1 MLSHAPRFDAETAAR
16 VARDLYGRSGTVRA
30 LTSERDQ
37 NFLLETASGERLVL
51 KIANALEDPALLDA
65 QQQAMRHIGATL
77 DLAPRVIPAL
87 QGSTLSVVEQH
98 CVWAVSHLPGAPL
111 GLRRRRS
118 QALLSSLGAEI
129 GALTAAFRGFDHP
142 AIHRDFYWDL
152 ARGRAI
158 VAQYRPLIDDPELGA
173 AIDTLMARFD
183 REAAPLLAHLPR
195 SAIHGDLNDFNVLV
209 DGDHVSGF
217 VDFGDMV
224 FGYTVGDLAIAA
236 AYAML
241 DADDP
246 VSVLSH
252 TVSGYQSRCALTETE
267 GAVVFPLATL
277 RLCTSACVAAHQQR
291 ERPDNAYLGISQA
304 AIRRT
309 LPRLARI
316 PLMASARV
324 VSWLATQRFA
334 PIMDMPSREWLDLSV
349 GGVTMDGITA
359 GIGRWDEPRLIYTAP
374 FFAGRTIHLG
384 IDIFAAPGTPVHAPL
399 RGHVHAFADNAQ
411 PQDYGPVIIVRHET
425 DDGTPFY
432 TLYGHL
438 SRASL
443 AHITVGQSLNAGDR
457 IGTLGAREENGHWA
471 PHLHLQLIVDLLD
484 KGTDFPGVGT
494 PAQRDVW
501 RTLSPDPSILAG

>member
-1 MLSHAPRFDAETAAR
+1 MLSHAPRFDAATAAR

-37 NFLLETASGERLVL
+37 NFLLETTSGERLVL
-51 KIANALEDPALLDA
+51 KIANALEDPAMLDA
-65 QQQAMRHIGATL
+65 QQAAMRHISATL
-77 DLAPRVIPAL
+77 DLAPRVIPSIE
-87 QGSTLSVVEQH
+87 GPTLSVVDQH
-98 CVWAVSHLPGAPL
+98 RVWAVSHLPGTPL

-118 QALLSSLGAEI
+118 PALLSSLGAEI
-129 GALTAAFRGFDHP
+129 GALTTAFRGFDHP

-158 VAQYRPLIDDPELGA
+158 VAQYRSLIDDPELGA

-183 REAAPLLAHLPR
+183 REAAPLLGDLPC

-209 DGDHVSGF
+209 DGDRVSGF

-236 AYAML
+236 AYVML

-246 VSVLSH
+246 VAVLSAM
-252 TVSGYQSRCALTETE
+252 VSGYQSRRPLSETE
-267 GAVVFPLATL
+267 LAVVFPLATL

-316 PLMASARV
+316 PLLASARIV
-324 VSWLATQRFA
+324 AWLARQTFA
-334 PIMDMPSREWLDLSV
+334 PIMDLPSREWLDLSV
-349 GGVTMDGITA
+349 GSSASDGMDGITG

-384 IDIFAAPGTPVHAPL
+384 IDLFAAAGTPVHAPL
-399 RGHVHAFADNAQ
+399 RGQVHAFADNAQ
-411 PQDYGPVIIVRHET
+411 
-425 DDGTPFY
+425 
-432 TLYGHL
+432 
-438 SRASL
+438 
-443 AHITVGQSLNAGDR
+443 
-457 IGTLGAREENGHWA
+457 
-471 PHLHLQLIVDLLD
+471 
-484 KGTDFPGVGT
+484 
-494 PAQRDVW
+494 AQ
-501 RTLSPDPSILAG
+501 